1 MRGEDIQQSELFSY
15 GSLDERVPEA
25 FVASHS
31 GDGRSGL
38 APLEDQARP
47 VADRTIAVA
56 ERIRERRI
64 GWLADAG
71 IAPRPP
77 LTLKARPCSIA
88 ETLRFIR
95 AQRRT
100 EAA

>member
-47 VADRTIAVA
+47 VADR
-56 ERIRERRI
+56 IRERRI
-64 GWLADAG
+64 RRLSDAG

-88 ETLRFIR
+88 ETLRSIR